1 MHLYSMMNVVPTA
14 KNYLKEVK
22 YQFMIGNKELRTGM
36 HRDEIPFPRTISCFT
51 PG

>member
-1 MHLYSMMNVVPTA
+1 MMNVVPTA

-36 HRDEIPFPRTISCFT
+36 LGDGIRFPSTISCFM
-51 PG
+51 PV